1 MASVF
6 LSYARD
12 DRAKAEALATA
23 LEQLGHSVWWDRSI
37 EGGSRFSQEI
47 EQALK
52 RSDAVV
58 VMWSHVSVQSAWVT
72 DEAAEGRDTG
82 RLVPVVI
89 DDVKPP
95 LGFRQYQAIDL
106 SAWRGRGKNGAI
118 DAVHR
123 AILARAGGVRPAE
136 APAKP
141 RPAGR
146 DYRRLGIAAAALL
159 VIVAGVL
166 IYWFAF
172 RGAVVRAD
180 ALRLQI
186 AEFKALSPGVPQTVP
201 ETLREEILAALATDA
216 VIVAS
221 TERPKAGS
229 KPGYA
234 LTASVRQAGDL
245 LRFTVHV
252 VNERSGATVWTD
264 TLDRPATNIDLVPRQ
279 IAVAVS
285 QVLRCGLGGVARYRK
300 PMPDEPMSI
309 YMSFCE
315 EFWADTAGKEL
326 NRNRAVDLAHRLT
339 EAAPDF
345 SRGWSALAEVAT
357 WAARGNRQLNPD
369 ALHAEAVRAAE
380 RALELDPDNSE
391 AYQALAGLQPPFAFA
406 EREKFHLK
414 SISVRPGD
422 CGCEYVGYGSFL
434 NRVGRNAEAAEAYN
448 RAHDMIPLSA
458 EVNARWADGLFVAGE
473 TEEARKI
480 AADVLQLWP
489 DYPFARQI
497 MLRAALGSRQY
508 DEAAKLIADPKSGLT
523 PAERAALGQAV
534 EALRS
539 GTATARATAV
549 KALQQVGPKASPVA
563 NAPLVV
569 TALAALGAADEA
581 LSLTAALIRRD
592 GPRGLAVLFE
602 PAMVEARR
610 TPQFAQ
616 LVQRYGLI
624 SYWRQSRHKPDFCK
638 EASRPALCASL

>member
-6 LSYARD
+6 LSYARE
-12 DRAKAEALATA
+12 DRPRAEALATA

-58 VMWSHVSVQSAWVT
+58 VMWSHLSIQSAWVT
-72 DEAAEGRDTG
+72 DEATEGRDTG

-89 DDVKPP
+89 DDAKPP

-106 SAWRGRGKNGAI
+106 STWKGRAKNGAI
-118 DAVHR
+118 EAVHR
-123 AILARAGGVRPAE
+123 AILTRAGGARPAE

-141 RPAGR
+141 RAAGR
-146 DYRRLGIAAAALL
+146 DYRRLGVAAAALL
-159 VIVAGVL
+159 VLVAGAL
-166 IYWFAF
+166 IYWFAIP
-172 RGAVVRAD
+172 RAGGRAD

-186 AEFKALSPGVPQTVP
+186 AEFKALSPGVPQPVP

-221 TERPKAGS
+221 TERPKTGS

-234 LTASVRQAGDL
+234 LTASVRRAGDL

-252 VNERSGATVWTD
+252 VNERTGGTVWTD
-264 TLDRPATNIDLVPRQ
+264 SLDRPAVDVDIAPRQ

-285 QVLRCGLGGVARYRK
+285 QVLRCGLGGAARHRK
-300 PMPDEPMSI
+300 PLPDDTLSL

-315 EFWADTAGKEL
+315 EFWADTAGKEM
-326 NRNRAVDLAHRLT
+326 NPSRAVDLAHRLT
-339 EAAPDF
+339 KAAPDF

-357 WAARGNRQLNPD
+357 WYGGASKFQSEG
-369 ALHAEAVRAAE
+369 ALRAEAKTAAE
-380 RALELDPDNSE
+380 KALALDKENSE

-406 EREKFHLK
+406 EREQLHVK

-434 NRVGRNAEAAEAYN
+434 NRVGRNAEAADAYK
-448 RAHDMIPLSA
+448 RARDMIPLSA
-458 EVNARWADGLFVAGE
+458 EVNARWADGLFVAGQ
-473 TEEARKI
+473 TEEAAKV
-480 AADVLQLWP
+480 AAEVLQLWP
-489 DYPFARQI
+489 DYAFARQI
-497 MLRAALGSRQY
+497 MLRAALGSGQY
-508 DEAAKLIADPKSGLT
+508 DEAAKLVADPKSGL
-523 PAERAALGQAV
+523 PAAERVALAQAV
-534 EALRS
+534 QALRS
-539 GTATARATAV
+539 GNPAARSSAID
-549 KALQQVGPKASPVA
+549 ALRQVGAKASGLS

-569 TALAALGAADEA
+569 TAIAALGATNEA
-581 LSLTAALIRRD
+581 LSLASALIRRD

-602 PAMVEARR
+602 PAMADARR

-616 LVQRYGLI
+616 IVQRYGLI
-624 SYWRQSRHKPDFCK
+624 SYWRQSEHKPDFCK
-638 EASRPALCASL
+638 EASPPALCASL

>member
-12 DRAKAEALATA
+12 DRPKAEALATA

-52 RSDAVV
+52 RSEAVV
-58 VMWSHVSVQSAWVT
+58 VMWSHTSIQSAWVT

-89 DDVKPP
+89 DNAKPP

-106 SAWRGRGKNGAI
+106 SAWKARAKNGAV

-123 AILARAGGVRPAE
+123 AILVRAGGARPAE
-136 APAKP
+136 TPATT
-141 RPAGR
+141 RRAGR
-146 DYRRLGIAAAALL
+146 NYRQLGIAAAALL
-159 VIVAGVL
+159 VLVAGAL
-166 IYWFAF
+166 IYWF
-172 RGAVVRAD
+172 RAPGGGGKTD

-186 AEFKALSPGVPQTVP
+186 GEMKALTADVPANVP
-201 ETLREEILAALATDA
+201 ESFREEILAALATDA

-221 TERPKAGS
+221 TEGPQAGS

-234 LTASVRQAGDL
+234 LTASVRRAGDL

-264 TLDRPATNIDLVPRQ
+264 TLDRPATNVDIVPRQ
-279 IAVAVS
+279 IAVPVS

-326 NRNRAVDLAHRLT
+326 NASRAVDLAHRLT

-357 WAARGNRQLNPD
+357 WAARGSGQLNPD
-369 ALHAEAVRAAE
+369 ELHAKAVKAAE
-380 RALELDPDNSE
+380 RALELDPENSE

-406 EREKFHLK
+406 EREKLHLK

-422 CGCEYVGYGSFL
+422 CGCEFIGYGSFL

-448 RAHDMIPLSA
+448 RARDMIPLSA

-473 TEEARKI
+473 TEEAKKI
-480 AADVLQLWP
+480 AVDVLQLWP
-489 DYPFARQI
+489 DYAFARQV
-497 MLRAALGSRQY
+497 MLRAALGSGQY
-508 DEAAKLIADPKSGLT
+508 DEAAKLIADPKSDLT

-534 EALRS
+534 QALRS
-539 GTATARATAV
+539 RNAAAKVSAV
-549 KALQQVGPKASPVA
+549 RALQQLGPKVSPVA

-569 TALAALGAADEA
+569 IALAAVGANNEA
-581 LSLTAALIRRD
+581 LSLAAALIRRD

-602 PAMVEARR
+602 PAMAPARHS
-610 TPQFAQ
+610 PQFGQVAQ
-616 LVQRYGLI
+616 RFGLVG
-624 SYWRQSRHKPDFCK
+624 YWRQSRHKPDFCK
-638 EASRPALCASL
+638 EASPPALCASL